1 MPSVPLHVE
10 CFSFE
15 ILLYST
21 VSDVNSQSVCEC
33 VRMEARDSRKLLL
46 ILFFFWTCFSFSF
59 LSFFFFLASP
69 HGLQDLNSLTG
80 TELTQWQWKPGNS
93 LFWTFIY
100 LFTFCPLC
108 TACPTLVPLRKL
120 NPCPPVVEAQSCNH
134 WTIKE
139 IPIIFWTFKQQ
150 FTDIFFFARFF
161 CCRKVVTSAWN
172 CVQVH
177 ETACQCIKTDTQM
190 HKAAS
195 RTTVWVRA
203 ARF

>member
-1 MPSVPLHVE
+1 MPSVPLHVG

-15 ILLYST
+15 ILLYSR
-21 VSDVNSQSVCEC
+21 VSNVDSQSVCEC
-33 VRMEARDSRKLLL
+33 VRMEARDSIKLLL
-46 ILFFFWTCFSFSF
+46 ILFFFWTSFSFSF
-59 LSFFFFLASP
+59 LSFFLSFFFFFFFFLASP

-80 TELTQWQWKPGNS
+80 IELTQWQWKPGNS

-139 IPIIFWTFKQQ
+139 IPIIFWTFKYQS
-150 FTDIFFFARFF
+150 TDIFF
-161 CCRKVVTSAWN
+161 
-172 CVQVH
+172 
-177 ETACQCIKTDTQM
+177 CQIFLLQK
-190 HKAAS
+190 S
-195 RTTVWVRA
+195 S
-203 ARF
+203 